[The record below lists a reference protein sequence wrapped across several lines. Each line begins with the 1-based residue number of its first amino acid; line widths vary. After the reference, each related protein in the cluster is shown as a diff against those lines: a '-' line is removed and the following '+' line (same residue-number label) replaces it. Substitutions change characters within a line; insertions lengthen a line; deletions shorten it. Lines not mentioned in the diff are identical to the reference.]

1 MGNKNRRSEKNSAP
15 DAKKSPS
22 SRKRQIAKTVE
33 TLVTS
38 LIIALLA
45 KQFVI
50 QAFRIPSGS
59 MEDTLLV
66 GDFLFVNKLLY
77 GPQIPFIN
85 TRLPA
90 IREPERGDI
99 IVFRAPHVDKDFIK
113 RCVAVEGDTMRY
125 VNNILYVN
133 GERIDE
139 PYKCVKRNPVAP
151 YGYHKDF
158 PDTRQWTSLPNS
170 LRYRN
175 TDGIHYIVPKD
186 HIFMMGDNRNNSEDS
201 RFWGPLSVDRIK
213 GKALVIYMSVN
224 WPGKRLRLSRVGR
237 IIE

>member
-1 MGNKNRRSEKNSAP
+1 MS
-15 DAKKSPS
+15 S
-22 SRKRQIAKTVE
+22 SRKRHIAKTVE

-45 KQFVI
+45 KQFII

-77 GPQIPFIN
+77 GPEIPFTKI
-85 TRLPA
+85 RLPA
-90 IREPERGDI
+90 IRNPQRGDI

-113 RCVAVEGDTMRY
+113 RCVAVEGDTIRY
-125 VNNILYVN
+125 VNNILYIN
-133 GERIDE
+133 GVRIEE
-139 PYKCVKRNPVAP
+139 PFKCTKRNPVAP

-158 PDTRQWTSLPNS
+158 PDTRQWISLPNS
-170 LRYRN
+170 LRYQ
-175 TDGIHYIVPKD
+175 DEEGLSYIVPED

-213 GKALVIYMSVN
+213 GKALVIYMSVDVS
-224 WPGKRLRLSRVGR
+224 GKRLRLSRVGR